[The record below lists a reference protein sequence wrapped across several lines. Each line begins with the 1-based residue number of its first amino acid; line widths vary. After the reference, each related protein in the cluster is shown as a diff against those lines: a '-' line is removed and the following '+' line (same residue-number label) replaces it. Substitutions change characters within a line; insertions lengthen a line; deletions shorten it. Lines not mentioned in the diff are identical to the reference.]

1 MGEERWHAA
10 DRWPP
15 AAAPRTLY
23 LAPGHALT
31 TAPPDPGIDSYRAD
45 YGCGTGAHTRY
56 ERLAAFAVE
65 AYYDDWHGRDARMLT
80 YTSEPLD
87 AALTVSGHPVVTL
100 HLAADQRDTGL
111 FVYLEDVGPGGQ
123 CRYVTEGVFRAIHRK
138 VLPAP
143 RYLQCVGPYHSYA
156 RADAMLLE
164 PEVPAETCFS
174 LLPTSWRF
182 GAGHRIRIAIAAA
195 DRDHFARIPD
205 GRPPLLKILRGG
217 SQASRIELP
226 LEG

>member
-1 MGEERWHAA
+1 M
-10 DRWPP
+10 
-15 AAAPRTLY
+15 
-23 LAPGHALT
+23 
-31 TAPPDPGIDSYRAD
+31 
-45 YGCGTGAHTRY
+45 
-56 ERLAAFAVE
+56 
-65 AYYDDWHGRDARMLT
+65 
-80 YTSEPLD
+80 
-87 AALTVSGHPVVTL
+87 
-100 HLAADQRDTGL
+100 
-111 FVYLEDVGPGGQ
+111 
-123 CRYVTEGVFRAIHRK
+123 FRAIHRK